1 MGRKTAADGHAP
13 ADAGAIPTYAERSA
27 APRDLRTAEELAQH
41 DYTRL
46 GAPRARLLSAGGGE
60 VLLYSTSE
68 ARRLKHD
75 LWPRCSRLT
84 RADAPAPDRP
94 LGAVART
101 TNPGASS
108 APRPGEPGH
117 ASGRHGPADAPTAR
131 TLLSDP
137 TAWLAALF
145 DEGFVVLDTETTGL
159 GRQAEIIEIAAV
171 DNSGAVLLES
181 KVWPRSGRVPAAASR
196 VHGLTIGDLQGAPTW
211 PELLL
216 ELERQLNG
224 RRVLAWNAP
233 FDERMALQTSRL
245 WSLAPRLPAFECAM
259 RGYARVRGLGS
270 TGMRLERA
278 AQVERVLT
286 APQEHRSL
294 GDAQLVL
301 AVLERLTGA
310 RAVPA

>member
-13 ADAGAIPTYAERSA
+13 ADADALPTYTERSA
-27 APRDLRTAEELAQH
+27 APRDLRTAEELAQR

-46 GAPRARLLSAGGGE
+46 GAPRARLRAAGADE

-75 LWPRCSRLT
+75 LWPRGSRLT
-84 RADAPAPDRP
+84 PAGAPAADRP

-108 APRPGEPGH
+108 APRPGDPGH
-117 ASGRHGPADAPTAR
+117 AGGRRRSTRAPTSTA
-131 TLLSDP
+131 LSSDP
-137 TAWLAALF
+137 SAWLAALF

-171 DNSGAVLLES
+171 DHTGAVLLES
-181 KVWPRSGRVPAAASR
+181 KVWPRSGRVPPAASR
-196 VHGLTIGDLQGAPTW
+196 VHGLTISDLQGAPTW

-233 FDERMALQTSRL
+233 FDERMTLQTSRL
-245 WSLAPRLPAFECAM
+245 WSLAPRLPSFECAM
-259 RGYARVRGLGS
+259 RGYAHVRGLGGA
-270 TGMRLERA
+270 GMRLERA

-310 RAVPA
+310 RSVPA